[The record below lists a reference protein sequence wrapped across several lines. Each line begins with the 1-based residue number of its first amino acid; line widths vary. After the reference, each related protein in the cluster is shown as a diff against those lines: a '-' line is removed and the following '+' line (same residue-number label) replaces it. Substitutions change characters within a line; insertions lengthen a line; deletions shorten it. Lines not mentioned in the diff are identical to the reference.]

1 MGRIRPKPSKRSA
14 RHRCRDD
21 KATETRFAEIK
32 LRAVIKIGE
41 LSRELDKHQGF
52 DIPDTDDGNVKTKT
66 EVLEQ
71 AGINLRTAERYE
83 ELAGPREEQAQQAIR
98 AAAEFFKLS
107 IGSRNREQLIGF
119 RL

>member
-1 MGRIRPKPSKRSA
+1 
-14 RHRCRDD
+14 
-21 KATETRFAEIK
+21 
-32 LRAVIKIGE
+32 LRAVVKIGE

-83 ELAGPREEQAQQAIR
+83 ELAGPREEQAQQAATDNYLVR
-98 AAAEFFKLS
+98 SCPLS
-107 IGSRNREQLIGF
+107 VTLFPEALSPGAK
-119 RL
+119 